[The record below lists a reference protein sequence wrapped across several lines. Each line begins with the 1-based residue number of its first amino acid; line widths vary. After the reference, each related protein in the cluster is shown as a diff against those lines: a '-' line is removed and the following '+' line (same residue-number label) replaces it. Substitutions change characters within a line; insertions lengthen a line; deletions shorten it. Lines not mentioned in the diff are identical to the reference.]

1 LPTNGRGEDPDLI
14 AGQTRL
20 SIEHLEHG
28 VSLTAPVCFCSS
40 GHRAYRTAMAGDVR
54 LIAPRTEAGD
64 VVRRIAVMCAN
75 ECRDNALNSQSIV
88 DVGG

>member
-1 LPTNGRGEDPDLI
+1 
-14 AGQTRL
+14 
-20 SIEHLEHG
+20 
-28 VSLTAPVCFCSS
+28 
-40 GHRAYRTAMAGDVR
+40 MAGDVR

-75 ECRDNALNSQSIV
+75 EFRDNALNSQSIV